1 MDTDDIQLQ
10 NEQLKQENERLKK
23 ELEEKTKLSDERLER
38 LRYLQA
44 EFDNYRKWQ
53 EKEKVAI
60 IALANENLIKDLLV
74 VFDDLERALPSLKH
88 EKNKVGVEMIY
99 KNFAKILCTYGL
111 QPITCLGKKF
121 DPQFHEALCTEKC
134 EKEQNTVLEELEKGY
149 QLKSKVIRPSKVKIA
164 EHVKEETGENN
175 G

>member
-1 MDTDDIQLQ
+1 
-10 NEQLKQENERLKK
+10 
-23 ELEEKTKLSDERLER
+23 
-38 LRYLQA
+38 
-44 EFDNYRKWQ
+44 
-53 EKEKVAI
+53 
-60 IALANENLIKDLLV
+60 
-74 VFDDLERALPSLKH
+74 
-88 EKNKVGVEMIY
+88 
-99 KNFAKILCTYGL
+99 L